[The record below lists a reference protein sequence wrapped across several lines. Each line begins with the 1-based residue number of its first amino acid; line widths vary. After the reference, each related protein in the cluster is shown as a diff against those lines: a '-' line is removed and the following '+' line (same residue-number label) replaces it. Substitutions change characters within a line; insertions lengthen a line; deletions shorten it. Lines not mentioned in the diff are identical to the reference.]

1 VPAEG
6 FFVSMVAEF
15 FVALRR
21 DDTLA
26 TGKLTIMNTL
36 LSKRFSLMAHRI
48 CYHTVLCVAFSF
60 LVSSTLSADETM
72 EAKVKRVIDGDS
84 ILVVDSNDME
94 FEAQLEGIDAPEMK
108 QEFGK
113 ESLEALT
120 KMLKDQKVK
129 LTWKSKDTYDRLLA
143 QVYLE
148 DKHINVEMLRSGMAW
163 HFKRY
168 NKSEELAKIESE
180 AKQAKKGLWAK
191 ESPVAPWDYRKEN
204 KAPDKPAK

>member
-1 VPAEG
+1 
-6 FFVSMVAEF
+6 M
-15 FVALRR
+15 
-21 DDTLA
+21 T
-26 TGKLTIMNTL
+26 
-36 LSKRFSLMAHRI
+36 HRI
-48 CYHTVLCVAFSF
+48 CYHTVLCAEFTF

-84 ILVVDSNDME
+84 ILVVDSNEME

-148 DKHINVEMLRSGMAW
+148 DKHINIEMLRSGMAW

-168 NKSEELAKIESE
+168 NKSEELAKIELE

>member
-1 VPAEG
+1 MTHPIFGQTVIGIA
-6 FFVSMVAEF
+6 FA
-15 FVALRR
+15 
-21 DDTLA
+21 
-26 TGKLTIMNTL
+26 IMT
-36 LSKRFSLMAHRI
+36 SAMAP
-48 CYHTVLCVAFSF
+48 
-60 LVSSTLSADETM
+60 ADETM

-84 ILVVDSNDME
+84 ILVVDSNDTE

-129 LTWKSKDTYDRLLA
+129 LTWKSTYDRLLA
-143 QVYLE
+143 QVYVA
-148 DKHINVEMLRSGMAW
+148 DKHVNIEMLRSGMAW

-168 NKSEELAKIESE
+168 NKSEELAKIELE
-180 AKQAKKGLWAK
+180 AKQAKKGLWSK

-204 KAPDKPAK
+204 KAPDKPSK